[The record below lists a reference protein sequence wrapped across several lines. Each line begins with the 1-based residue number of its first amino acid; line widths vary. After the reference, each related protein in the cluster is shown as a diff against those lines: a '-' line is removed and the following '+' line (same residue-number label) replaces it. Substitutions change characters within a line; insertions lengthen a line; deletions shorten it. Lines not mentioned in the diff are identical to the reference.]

1 MNATPVFAETPNVA
15 APTPPSCGSGLKQT
29 KVKPISA
36 EFKQQLKN
44 CLENEY
50 AAIAQALFG
59 SCSTDDNS
67 IVINSTAQ
75 TGIAGILEGFGLLD
89 YQTDA
94 LFVPAHDV
102 PSALPKEAQEHTVAA
117 DMVAML
123 SEWMQVNEKPT
134 GSGMSEQFA
143 WMLSNKQFNTLP
155 LDTQQQILNT
165 VKEYLGSLESTNSDK
180 TVNAAACQTTLPN
193 TDSAQDLLKL
203 LLHIKTVQ
211 NPAPKAETL
220 SADGPDSKPI
230 VLQRPV
236 PENAQTAE
244 KAAVFKDSPVTVQ
257 DAAEKTAMLKAQTKD
272 VGTSSTAKQ
281 SEDGNP
287 KAASVDAVNLQV
299 GVDGTVEASN
309 SVQKADASTVTAKES
324 AAPKLSSEQPDF
336 VKDNVVRIV
345 DKIST
350 QFEGGRHEFDVQL
363 KPEYLGKLNIKLV
376 MENGNIRMA
385 IKSGD
390 LAVKGMI
397 CDQAPALQNLLRD
410 KGITVTSIDVSYQSN
425 ESLADGGYE
434 AHRQNGR
441 QSDGNKGS
449 GRSLEWLTGTGI
461 YDAVPGAADYYLNG
475 SSFEYL
481 A

>member
-15 APTPPSCGSGLKQT
+15 APTPPCCGSGLKQT

-67 IVINSTAQ
+67 MVVNSTAQ

-94 LFVPAHDV
+94 LFVPEHDV
-102 PSALPKEAQEHTVAA
+102 PSALPKEAQGHTVAA
-117 DMVAML
+117 DMAAVL
-123 SEWMQVNEKPT
+123 SKWMQVNEKPT

-155 LDTQQQILNT
+155 PDTQQQILSI

-211 NPAPKAETL
+211 NPAPNAETL
-220 SADGPDSKPI
+220 SADSSDSKPI

-236 PENAQTAE
+236 EENAQTAG
-244 KAAVFKDSPVTVQ
+244 KAAVFKDSPGSVQ
-257 DAAEKTAMLKAQTKD
+257 DAADKTAKPQAQIKD
-272 VGTSSTAKQ
+272 VGTSNTAQQ

-287 KAASVDAVNLQV
+287 KAASAAVSLQA
-299 GVDGTVEASN
+299 GVDGTAAASS
-309 SVQKADASTVTAKES
+309 SVQKADASTATAKES
-324 AAPKLSSEQPDF
+324 AAPQLSSEQPDF
-336 VKDNVVRIV
+336 VRDNVVRIV

-350 QFEGGRHEFDVQL
+350 QFEGGRHEFDVEL

-410 KGITVTSIDVSYQSN
+410 KGITVTSIDISYQSN

-441 QSDGNKGS
+441 QSGGNKGS
-449 GRSLEWLTGTGI
+449 GSSLEWLTGTGL
-461 YDAVPGAADYYLNG
+461 YDAMSGAADYYLYG